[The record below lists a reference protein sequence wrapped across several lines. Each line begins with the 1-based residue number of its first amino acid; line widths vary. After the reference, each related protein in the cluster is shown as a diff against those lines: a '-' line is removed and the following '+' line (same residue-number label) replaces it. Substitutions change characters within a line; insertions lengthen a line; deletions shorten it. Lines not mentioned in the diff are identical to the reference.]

1 MASPSWLRRSH
12 SPEGGG
18 WWAAFTYSPEKSGS
32 GRYLCS
38 FLAGVAVVFSVVN
51 LVGTRC
57 LRFVLVVVI
66 DFSSSLNE
74 PFVSFSARQC
84 NR

>member
-1 MASPSWLRRSH
+1 M
-12 SPEGGG
+12 
-18 WWAAFTYSPEKSGS
+18 
-32 GRYLCS
+32 
-38 FLAGVAVVFSVVN
+38 FSVVN

>member
-1 MASPSWLRRSH
+1 MASPSWLRRAH
-12 SPEGGG
+12 SPEGGEG
-18 WWAAFTYSPEKSGS
+18 WAAFTCSPEKS

-38 FLAGVAVVFSVVN
+38 FLAGIAVVLSVVY
-51 LVGTRC
+51 LVGTCC

-66 DFSSSLNE
+66 DFPSSLNE